1 MSTQDTMPQDSQIES
16 DFNVSDEFKPD
27 PLAPVGTYKGHVIQ
41 VGFDAAGQ
49 AIVWTV
55 CLAGNSGTMS
65 DGATPIDG
73 QRFQYR
79 NWLPRPGDEAIM
91 TPKGRSTKRAA
102 KISMLKQFA
111 DAMKVTMNTKEDI
124 IKGITEGLWMGI
136 PVICKLS
143 LDTYAGRTRNNIDR
157 MSRDESGS
165 VIAVRPD
172 EDAPF

>member
-55 CLAGNSGTMS
+55 CLTGNSGTMS

-73 QRFQYR
+73 QR
-79 NWLPRPGDEAIM
+79 
-91 TPKGRSTKRAA
+91 
-102 KISMLKQFA
+102 
-111 DAMKVTMNTKEDI
+111 
-124 IKGITEGLWMGI
+124 
-136 PVICKLS
+136 
-143 LDTYAGRTRNNIDR
+143 
-157 MSRDESGS
+157 
-165 VIAVRPD
+165 
-172 EDAPF
+172 